1 MNTNLLFD
9 FTVDKE
15 NSTVYVKKEF
25 AAEPA
30 LVWDA
35 YTNPE
40 LLDQWWAPKPWLS
53 KTKSMEFK
61 EGGRRLYAMCGPEGE
76 EHWALADF
84 TSITPITN
92 FRFLDAF
99 CDATGNISGEM
110 PRSDW
115 DVAFVDKGNTTLVNI
130 AIKHQTLAD
139 LEKIIAMGFKEG
151 FTIALN
157 GLDELF
163 ANSYAN

>member
-1 MNTNLLFD
+1 MNTNLIFD

-25 AAEPA
+25 AAEAA

-35 YTNPE
+35 YTKPE
-40 LLDQWWAPKPWLS
+40 LLDKWWAPKPWLS

-84 TSITPITN
+84 TSITPKTN
-92 FRFLDAF
+92 FKFLDAF
-99 CDATGNISGEM
+99 CDATGNISSEM

-115 DVAFVDKGNTTLVNI
+115 DLAFVDKGNSTLVNM
-130 AIKHQTLAD
+130 AIKHKTLAD
-139 LEKIIAMGFKEG
+139 LEKIISMGFKEG

-157 GLDELF
+157 GLDEIF
-163 ANSYAN
+163 AKS